1 MENILKKPYEISVW
15 EDFTPTDDKQFYQER
30 KLLIIGSDTMTSK
43 AKACNPI
50 FKENINGTHTLTFTL
65 YNKYFDEEE
74 AEFVDNPFLPYM
86 VNERKIKLNYD
97 GKWYDFVIKNIE
109 EDSVNHSFNYTLI
122 DSFINELSK
131 NGFSIELDT
140 ELENNTGTI
149 RELSEAI
156 LEETDWKVGEV
167 DTLVETNIEALYE
180 VKIPFGTTIKAIKM
194 ENLDGDPEEIS
205 SKENVTGTEVESIIY
220 VFYSSAFDETIPMQ
234 FLYREYGKYTVD

>member
-1 MENILKKPYEISVW
+1 M
-15 EDFTPTDDKQFYQER
+15 F
-30 KLLIIGSDTMTSK
+30 
-43 AKACNPI
+43 
-50 FKENINGTHTLTFTL
+50 
-65 YNKYFDEEE
+65 
-74 AEFVDNPFLPYM
+74 
-86 VNERKIKLNYD
+86 
-97 GKWYDFVIKNIE
+97 
-109 EDSVNHSFNYTLI
+109 YTLI

-149 RELSEAI
+149 KELSEAI
-156 LEETDWKVGEV
+156 LEGTDWKVDEV

-205 SKENVTGTEVESIIY
+205 SKESVTGTEVETIIY

-234 FLYREYGKYTVD
+234 FLYNEDGKYTIDEDGVINNCSNEYLVLKPNTSQYNSSYEL